1 MTEIINYDN
10 DKINKYVS
18 EKYDINNINICLFS
32 PGTIMYEASLSKYYK
47 ELKRVKNTCSHITKD
62 TVPIVVKVKDLDSI
76 SIDKSI
82 YLYFCPNCEAYITDI
97 EINTPSVKTILYK
110 NSLGRNLHV
119 NKLEQKRLTCMNKIK
134 NYMQIDCECT
144 EEKNKSDK
152 KVNIITDNIK
162 MCSRCYGLQQ
172 QLVKLALLEVQM
184 ELLKEE

>member
-1 MTEIINYDN
+1 
-10 DKINKYVS
+10 
-18 EKYDINNINICLFS
+18 
-32 PGTIMYEASLSKYYK
+32 
-47 ELKRVKNTCSHITKD
+47 
-62 TVPIVVKVKDLDSI
+62 
-76 SIDKSI
+76 
-82 YLYFCPNCEAYITDI
+82 
-97 EINTPSVKTILYK
+97 
-110 NSLGRNLHV
+110 
-119 NKLEQKRLTCMNKIK
+119 MNKIK

>member
-1 MTEIINYDN
+1 MEIVNYDN
-10 DKINKYVS
+10 DKINKYIL
-18 EKYDINNINICLFS
+18 EKYKIKNTSIYLLL
-32 PGTIMYEASLSKYYK
+32 PGTIMYEACLSRFYK
-47 ELKRVKNTCSHITKD
+47 EVNRVKDICSHVTKD
-62 TVPIVVKVKDLDSI
+62 IVPVVVKVKDLDSI

-82 YLYFCPNCEAYITDI
+82 YFYFCPDCETYITDI
-97 EINTPSVKTILYK
+97 EINTPSTKTILYK